1 VGEIYDH
8 YRKGRL
14 SRPVPNT
21 EPFRKA
27 LTRDG
32 FSQAALTKRSL
43 TRRLRMAKEPIE
55 VSGAELVAALDRVS
69 AIMKEEIK
77 KYPDLAYE
85 VAAGGLGAPSLA
97 VIFTFDRTTL
107 RHETT

>member
-1 VGEIYDH
+1 
-8 YRKGRL
+8 
-14 SRPVPNT
+14 
-21 EPFRKA
+21 
-27 LTRDG
+27 
-32 FSQAALTKRSL
+32 
-43 TRRLRMAKEPIE
+43 MAKEPIE

-107 RHETT
+107 RHETTKICSEKHAAKEWNRANGIKI